1 MHMLIYMHDIIICAI
16 LSQVLVGVAHDDI
29 DPSVF
34 SISGDKQN
42 VSHPY
47 IYIQN
52 IFSGKLCNPLTLSC
66 VFWTYINACIQAFFK
81 LF

>member
-1 MHMLIYMHDIIICAI
+1 MHVLIYMHDIIICAI
-16 LSQVLVGVAHDDI
+16 LSQVLVSVAHDDI

-47 IYIQN
+47 I
-52 IFSGKLCNPLTLSC
+52 
-66 VFWTYINACIQAFFK
+66 CIYKIHFQENYVI
-81 LF
+81 L